1 MIGFEPKPRQIEKY
15 NGAVIKNCRT
25 KNKSSKIKKRMVA
38 NLLS

>member
-1 MIGFEPKPRQIEKY
+1 MIGFEAKSRQTKKY
-15 NGAVIKNCRT
+15 NGVVIQNCHK